1 MATPTHSTTERPPV
15 VAILG
20 HIDHGKSTLLD
31 YIRHSN
37 IVAGEAG
44 GITQH
49 ISAYEIIHNDAERG
63 EQRITF
69 VDTPGHEAFCDVRS
83 RGATVADIAILIV
96 SAEDGVMP
104 QTKEALQCIRDDGV
118 PFIVAINKIDSPKA
132 NVEQAKASLI
142 ENGVYLEGY
151 GGDIPVVPISAKTGQ
166 GVDDLLSM
174 ILLVAELEELTT
186 TSDAPASGIVVEAHK
201 DQKRGI
207 SATIIVK
214 NGTLTTGMFVAAHT
228 AYSPVRSIEDTNGTK
243 LDTAVASTPIVIS
256 GWDALPPVGSQVE
269 SFASKKEAEAYNA
282 LVLETSATTDAST
295 QRRTAS
301 KEHAVIP
308 LIIKTDVSGTGEAI
322 AFELK
327 KIENDRISFAV
338 LTNTTG
344 AISEADMKLAAATSD
359 ALVVGMGVSIDA
371 QAAAIQER
379 EGITVATYSI
389 IYELIDFLK
398 QVAQERTPRLLV
410 EEVVGT
416 AKVLAI
422 FNQAKK
428 LQVFGAKVTSGT
440 LKVGSKLRIL
450 RRDELIGTGVIK
462 ELQQQ
467 KIKTTSVD
475 AGTEFGSAM
484 EASVELA
491 TGDTIEAIEQ
501 VER

>member
-1 MATPTHSTTERPPV
+1 MATPTHSKTQRPPV

-31 YIRHSN
+31 YIRKSN
-37 IVAGEAG
+37 VVAGEAG

-49 ISAYEIIHNDAERG
+49 ISTYEIVHDDPERG
-63 EQRITF
+63 AQRITF

-104 QTKEALQCIRDDGV
+104 QTKEALQCILDDGV
-118 PFIVAINKIDSPKA
+118 PYIVAINKIDSPKA
-132 NVEQAKASLI
+132 NVDQAKASLI

-166 GVDDLLSM
+166 GVDELLSM

-186 TSDAPASGIVVEAHK
+186 TPDAPATGIVVEANK

-207 SATIIVK
+207 SATIIIK
-214 NGTLTTGMFVAAHT
+214 NGTLRTGMFVAAHN
-228 AYSPVRSIEDTNGTK
+228 AYSPVRSIEDTNGNK
-243 LDTAVASTPIVIS
+243 LMEAIATTPIVIS
-256 GWDALPPVGSQVE
+256 GWSALPPVGSAVE
-269 SFASKKEAEAYNA
+269 SFTSKKDAEAYNA
-282 LVLETSATTDAST
+282 LAKETTTQQAAAPRKVASA
-295 QRRTAS
+295 
-301 KEHAVIP
+301 EHAVIP

-327 KIENDRISFAV
+327 KIENDRVSFII

-344 AISEADMKLAAATSD
+344 AISEADMKLAAATTG

-398 QVAQERTPRLLV
+398 QVAKERTPRLMV
-410 EEVVGT
+410 EEVVAT

-428 LQVFGAKVTSGT
+428 LQVLGAKVTSGT

-450 RRDELIGTGVIK
+450 RRDEHIGTGVVK

-467 KIKTTSVD
+467 KIKTTSV
-475 AGTEFGSAM
+475 AEGSEFGSAI

-491 TGDTIEAIEQ
+491 TGDKLEAIEQ